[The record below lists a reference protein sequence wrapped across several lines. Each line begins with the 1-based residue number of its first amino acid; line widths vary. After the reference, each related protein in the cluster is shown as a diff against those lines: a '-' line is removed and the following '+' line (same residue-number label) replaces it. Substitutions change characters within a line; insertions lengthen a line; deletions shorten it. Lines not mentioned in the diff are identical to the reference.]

1 MQYKMD
7 EQHKSTYRYEGSW
20 GAGPSSKA
28 LLNITA
34 TIDTD
39 QNRGWFE
46 IYDEE
51 TRGER
56 CYAGGGIVLD
66 KWTGYID
73 GYDGVSMIDMRIVEW
88 LDTIGF
94 VNTDP
99 EDFFRRELNKR
110 GE

>member
-7 EQHKSTYRYEGSW
+7 EQHESTYRYEGSW

-34 TIDTD
+34 TVDTD
-39 QNRGWFE
+39 RQRGWFE

-51 TRGER
+51 TRGNR
-56 CYAGGGIVLD
+56 CYAEGCIEISKD
-66 KWTGYID
+66 NYID
-73 GYDGVSMIDMRIVEW
+73 GYDGVGSIDMRIVEW

-94 VNTDP
+94 VSPDP
-99 EDFFRRELNKR
+99 QDYFRRELNKR

>member
-1 MQYKMD
+1 M
-7 EQHKSTYRYEGSW
+7 QHKMNEQYESTYRYEGSW

-39 QNRGWFE
+39 QQRGWFE
-46 IYDEE
+46 IWDEE
-51 TRGER
+51 TGGNR
-56 CYAGGGIVLD
+56 CYTEGGIEISKD
-66 KWTGYID
+66 NYID
-73 GYDGVSMIDMRIVEW
+73 GYDGVGSIDMRIVEW

-94 VNTDP
+94 VSPDP
-99 EDFFRRELNKR
+99 EDYFRRELNKR

>member
-7 EQHKSTYRYEGSW
+7 EQHESTYRYEGSW

-34 TIDTD
+34 TVDTD
-39 QNRGWFE
+39 QQRGWFE

-51 TRGER
+51 TQGNEV
-56 CYAGGGIVLD
+56 YAEGGIEID
-66 KWTGYID
+66 GDGYIE
-73 GYDGVSMIDMRIVEW
+73 GYEGVGMIDMRIVEW
-88 LDTIGF
+88 LDTLGR
-94 VNTDP
+94 VSPDP